1 MKVLFVSHSLP
12 PSDEPLTN
20 VGGMQRVATEL
31 DSALAERTDISYDA
45 LVLRSRWASHYR
57 KLPGFAWR
65 LFRNLPGRSR
75 PCDVDV
81 VLFSSM
87 VTATLM
93 LFLRRRFDRAGVKAV
108 AVAHGRD
115 VTVKNPLYQWVL
127 PRLFRSLDLVIAVSR
142 ATAAACAVR
151 GMPRRK
157 LAIIPNGVDPN
168 RFPKPVF
175 GRNGERTQLAR
186 LTDHSLLPP
195 DAFVVC
201 SVGRQV
207 ERKGFAWFVA
217 NVLPE
222 VPDDVHYVIAGDG
235 PEEETIRAAA
245 REKNLTDRVHLLGR
259 VSEEDLNLLYRA
271 ADLFVMPNVP
281 VDGDMEGFGVV
292 MLEAGLSGLPTI
304 ASRLEGIRDVIED
317 GENGVLVKAKDS
329 RHFADSLIHFYRN
342 REHLEETSR
351 RAYVYTADR
360 FSWGGVCEMYV
371 NTLRRVVG
379 GEEKR
384 AG

>member
-1 MKVLFVSHSLP
+1 MNVLFVSHSLP
-12 PSDEPLTN
+12 PADEPLAN

-31 DSALAERTDISYDA
+31 DTALAGRTDITYASF
-45 LVLRSRWASHYR
+45 VLRSRWSSHYR

-65 LFRNLPGRSR
+65 LFRHLRSR
-75 PCDVDV
+75 CRKRDVDV

-87 VTATLM
+87 VTAALM
-93 LFLRRRFDRAGVKAV
+93 LFLRGRFDRAGMKAV

-115 VTVKNPLYQWVL
+115 VTVKNPLYQWLL
-127 PRLFRSLDLVIAVSR
+127 PRLFRSLDQVIAVSR

-151 GMPRRK
+151 GMPRSR
-157 LAIIPNGVDPN
+157 LTIIPNGVDPN

-175 GRNGERTQLAR
+175 GRNGERSKLSR
-186 LTDHSLLPP
+186 LTNGGPLPQ

-217 NVLPE
+217 NVLPT
-222 VPDDVHYVIAGDG
+222 VPNDVHYVLAGDG
-235 PEEETIRAAA
+235 PEGETIRAAA
-245 REKNLTDRVHLLGR
+245 RENNVTDRVHLLGR
-259 VSEEDLNLLYRA
+259 ISEEDLNLLYRA

-292 MLEAGLSGLPTI
+292 MLEAGLSGLPTV
-304 ASRLEGIRDVIED
+304 ASRLEGIRDVIRE
-317 GENGVLVKAKDS
+317 GENGVLVRAKDS
-329 RHFADSLIHFYRN
+329 RDFADSLLHFYKN
-342 REHLEETSR
+342 RAHLEQTAR
-351 RAYVYTADR
+351 RAYAYTAAR
-360 FSWGGVCEMYV
+360 FSWPGVSEMYV
-371 NTLRRVVG
+371 NTLRELVDRDA
-379 GEEKR
+379 